1 MQLQNSFLVSS
12 PVDKAWDF
20 FLDVE
25 NIVPCM
31 PGAELVETV
40 DDKNWRGRL
49 KIKFGPVAMAFEGT
63 VEMVERDDAE
73 RRMMLRGAGKDQR
86 GRGNASA
93 DIHVVVEPGPQ
104 PDTTSVSVFTDLK
117 VSGQIAQFG
126 RGMMQDVSEQMTK
139 KFAHSLQARLQQSEP
154 VLVAEPGQEPSG
166 ERGASAPV
174 EGAPAPAQA
183 PARPAPREAEAV
195 AGFRLLMGL
204 LVRALLRQFGKLR
217 GSEGARRGN

>member
-1 MQLQNSFLVSS
+1 MQLQNSFVVSS

-86 GRGNASA
+86 GAATRR
-93 DIHVVVEPGPQ
+93 P
-104 PDTTSVSVFTDLK
+104 TSTWWS
-117 VSGQIAQFG
+117 S
-126 RGMMQDVSEQMTK
+126 
-139 KFAHSLQARLQQSEP
+139 
-154 VLVAEPGQEPSG
+154 
-166 ERGASAPV
+166 
-174 EGAPAPAQA
+174 
-183 PARPAPREAEAV
+183 PARSRTPR
-195 AGFRLLMGL
+195 RC
-204 LVRALLRQFGKLR
+204 RCSRTSR
-217 GSEGARRGN
+217 

>member
-1 MQLQNSFLVSS
+1 MH
-12 PVDKAWDF
+12 A
-20 FLDVE
+20 
-25 NIVPCM
+25 
-31 PGAELVETV
+31 GAELVETV

-154 VLVAEPGQEPSG
+154 VLVAEPGQEPSR
-166 ERGASAPV
+166 EWGASAPV
-174 EGAPAPAQA
+174 EELPPRRR
-183 PARPAPREAEAV
+183 RPGPPPGKPR
-195 AGFRLLMGL
+195 RSP
-204 LVRALLRQFGKLR
+204 
-217 GSEGARRGN
+217 GSGC

>member
-1 MQLQNSFLVSS
+1 MQLQNSFVVSS

-154 VLVAEPGQEPSG
+154 VWSRN
-166 ERGASAPV
+166 RGRS
-174 EGAPAPAQA
+174 
-183 PARPAPREAEAV
+183 R
-195 AGFRLLMGL
+195 AG
-204 LVRALLRQFGKLR
+204 
-217 GSEGARRGN
+217 SGARRPPWRELPPRRRRRPGPPPGKPRRSPGSGC